1 VVDLISKC
9 LLVPVIFDCMGTRA
23 PKSSKDAEQLGRA
36 IGRWDNEGG
45 APKSGGHSGSSK
57 GIRCV
62 SNVFLAD
69 DSKSNN
75 QATVRCQLAGGHSG
89 KHRRSFTK
97 LGKHGKQGEVVI
109 EWDHNIDDSEDSDEH
124 EIGGQG

>member
-1 VVDLISKC
+1 VL
-9 LLVPVIFDCMGTRA
+9 T
-23 PKSSKDAEQLGRA
+23 
-36 IGRWDNEGG
+36 
-45 APKSGGHSGSSK
+45 
-57 GIRCV
+57 CV

-75 QATVRCQLAGGHSG
+75 QATVRCQLAGGHPG

-109 EWDHNIDDSEDSDEH
+109 EWDHNIDDSEASDEH